1 MAMLYVLLI
10 LGAVTTLY
18 PFLLMVSTGFT
29 GPTDQNENRL
39 VPAFWQD
46 DAKLQEKVWNDKYSA
61 NDSLVGS
68 IRAMP
73 AASPEDLEPYERFL
87 MNLPNEHWMAGY
99 RTAATQVTGKLQMR
113 YQAWLRTRF
122 ANVDELNRTYVEEN
136 AAFQTVPLPNE
147 MLDRGSWQPERATRK
162 WQDWLE
168 FKATLPADYRIPV
181 RAERMYQEHWR
192 VQTQNEFVKVPAAV
206 ARGATKFEELRA
218 DPTAPDYTEF
228 RTKILP
234 ERYRE
239 TTTEELW
246 AKVSPRPLP
255 VAAWDD
261 QTIKKNEREFRN
273 EFNTRN
279 YRYVLDY
286 IALNGRALWNTIFFC
301 LLIIITQ
308 LLVNPIAAYALSR
321 YPVKSTGKILI
332 FLLATMAFPAEV
344 AMIPSFLL
352 LKNLGLLNTFAA
364 LVLPAAASGYMIYLL
379 KGFFD
384 SLPQELFESGQIDG
398 AKEHTMML
406 KIAFPLSRPVLG
418 YLALL
423 AFMGAYSAFLYA
435 FLVCQDRNM
444 WTLMVFIYQLQ
455 NTAPKAV
462 MMAALALAALPT
474 LAVFLACQ
482 RVIMRGIVLPGER

>member
-1 MAMLYVLLI
+1 MAMLYVLLS
-10 LGAVTTLY
+10 LGAITTLY
-18 PFLLMVSTGFT
+18 PFMLMVSTGFT
-29 GPTDQNENRL
+29 GPTDQNDNRL
-39 VPAFWQD
+39 IPAFWQD
-46 DAKLQEKVWNDKYSA
+46 HTKLVEKVWNDKYAA
-61 NDSLVGS
+61 NDSMVAS
-68 IRAMP
+68 IKAIPEGR
-73 AASPEDLEPYERFL
+73 SEDLETYERFL
-87 MNLPNEHWMAGY
+87 LNLPADYWMAAH

-122 ANVDELNRTYVEEN
+122 GTVDALNKAYIEEN

-147 MLDRGSWQPERATRK
+147 MLDRASWKPEASTKK
-162 WQDWLE
+162 WKDWLE
-168 FKATLPADYRIPV
+168 FKATLPAEFRIPV
-181 RAERMYQEHWR
+181 RSERMYQEYWR
-192 VQTQNEFVKVPAAV
+192 VASQNEFARVPEDIRANA
-206 ARGATKFEELRA
+206 KSFEELRA
-218 DPTAPDYTEF
+218 NTTTADFQKF
-228 RTKILP
+228 RANELP

-239 TTTEELW
+239 ATTEELW
-246 AKVSPRPLP
+246 ANVSSGPMPIEQWENQYIGRNAGEL
-255 VAAWDD
+255 
-261 QTIKKNEREFRN
+261 RN

-301 LLIIITQ
+301 LLTIITQ
-308 LLVNPIAAYALSR
+308 LIVNPVAAYALSR

-352 LKNLGLLNTFAA
+352 LKDLGLLNTFAA